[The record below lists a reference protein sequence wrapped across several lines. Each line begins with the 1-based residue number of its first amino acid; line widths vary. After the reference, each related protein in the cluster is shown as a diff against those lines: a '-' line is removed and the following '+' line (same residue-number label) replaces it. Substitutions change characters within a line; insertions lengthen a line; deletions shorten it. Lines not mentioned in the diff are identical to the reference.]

1 MKTKKINIE
10 VEERLASIFVLV
22 MGFPMFYLMY
32 VRYPIE
38 VGDFHDGA
46 IKFIGGISILLVAA
60 YIYVIYNFAV
70 KLTGKYILTQEKIQA
85 TGKGGKI
92 INEIYVSEIVQTGIV
107 GEKLKVAGEQS
118 EYFDMPRYI
127 YLSKRVLTED
137 ERKDI
142 LRAASDGSVLLFR
155 YSDKL
160 KYALN
165 EICGI
170 HVAG

>member
-1 MKTKKINIE
+1 MKKKKMNRN
-10 VEERLASIFVLV
+10 VTDRTAYGL
-22 MGFPMFYLMY
+22 
-32 VRYPIE
+32 
-38 VGDFHDGA
+38 
-46 IKFIGGISILLVAA
+46 GGIMIVAFAYVMAATFLSDGYYPDGPGIFNGALVSLFTVLGV
-60 YIYVIYNFAV
+60 YFIYNYV
-70 KLTGKYILTQEKIQA
+70 YKSRGRYILSPDEISA

-92 INEIYVSEIVQTGIV
+92 INEIYVSEIVQAGIV
-107 GEKLKVAGEQS
+107 GEELKVAGEQS